1 MKLTVFSKAVIFAV
15 VLGVGGFFI
24 NKGLDQVQD
33 QAPQVPTQL
42 DPLVQVPAQPV
53 QPPVQEQVA
62 PVRTAPV
69 QTAQPAH
76 VEPQIQ
82 PASEPSPVLK
92 KPQTASDRGFDA
104 LLNHK

>member
-33 QAPQVPTQL
+33 QAPQVP
-42 DPLVQVPAQPV
+42 AQPV

-69 QTAQPAH
+69 QTAQPAP